1 MMTRLAASGLPLLAK
16 ELIEQAARRRTYIV
30 RSAYAF
36 LLFMFVTL
44 IFWGEVYDRSSSPF
58 DLLGQGR
65 TMFQIVLMLQ
75 TAGVLLFTP
84 ALTCGAITIEK
95 ERNTFGLLLLTR
107 LSPSTILLEK
117 YLGRLVMMGTFLLLS
132 LPLLGLCYTIG
143 GVTQLDLWSGFAALV
158 ITVMQLSA
166 VGLCCS
172 AYFRTTTGAFF
183 GAYIFGFLLL
193 FGPAMT
199 LFIDDD
205 FVEWMADGEAQLVEY
220 AVELCVAVG
229 WYAINAWDQ
238 LLGLDS
244 FAVDFRQNQALV
256 SQPLSYGE
264 EDGAF
269 LFFAVPRMM
278 VIERFWTAP
287 PTWQVAVRGLPALMS
302 IPSILLLARFFMV
315 RRAFVGPSNY
325 LLSFF
330 RRLDSVFHRMNQNR
344 WTKGIVLVND
354 TQSLPKENPVA
365 WRETTKRTL
374 GTVRYLVRVFVAL
387 EFPILMFCLIVL
399 TVTAH
404 RSSDRNGAITFVI
417 IIAWLA
423 AILLVTVKAADVEPE
438 PGNQRVDS
446 DSVRARLAALLY
458 QTAWMRQFAVV
469 FGTSEL
475 AVATVLAAYMAGLAA
490 GAALVG
496 RFVHRVRRPL
506 FVYGVLEFCIA
517 AGALA
522 VVPGLRAIRSLQ
534 IMLIGG
540 QPELPDAGGLA
551 QPLFYVAAAFVVLFI
566 PTACM
571 GATLPLLTRFAVRT
585 DQQLGRRVGVLYAV
599 NTLGAV
605 FGTLGA
611 AFLLLPGLG
620 LFRTT
625 LVGVAANVAIFALA
639 VLLTRSSKNEQSSPS
654 TEPAAVPHSPFA
666 TRWTLAHNVLPIM
679 LISGLTSFV
688 YEVLWSRLLGQLIGG
703 SVYAFATMLATFL
716 TGITLGSAVA
726 SRLARDRVTSW
737 VGFIAVQ
744 VGTAAT
750 SVAVFYIL
758 DSLPELASRWG
769 ASADSSLWASAG
781 LCAIVLLPSTLC
793 IGATFPFAV
802 RLLAGEAKEAGP
814 VSASVYAWNT
824 VGGVCGALLAG
835 FVIVPELEFA
845 GTVKFA
851 ALTNL
856 GLAFAT

>member
-423 AILLVTVKAADVEPE
+423 AILLVTVKAATLVAGERSHETLDV
-438 PGNQRVDS
+438 
-446 DSVRARLAALLY
+446 LLS
-458 QTAWMRQFAVV
+458 T
-469 FGTSEL
+469 
-475 AVATVLAAYMAGLAA
+475 
-490 GAALVG
+490 
-496 RFVHRVRRPL
+496 P
-506 FVYGVLEFCIA
+506 
-517 AGALA
+517 
-522 VVPGLRAIRSLQ
+522 IRSAD
-534 IMLIGG
+534 LIRQKFQGVTR
-540 QPELPDAGGLA
+540 
-551 QPLFYVAAAFVVLFI
+551 VAIVSMI
-566 PTACM
+566 
-571 GATLPLLTRFAVRT
+571 PLLTALFTQGWYTMIDRGLFHGPPDNWAALYLLVSV
-585 DQQLGRRVGVLYAV
+585 LSVGVYIPLIAW
-599 NTLGAV
+599 LGFYVGLRMKSQTRAIFTSLAILCGWILIPFVLVAV
-605 FGTLGA
+605 FLEITDLRMESPAG
-611 AFLLLPGLG
+611 FLLLL
-620 LFRTT
+620 
-625 LVGVAANVAIFALA
+625 
-639 VLLTRSSKNEQSSPS
+639 S
-654 TEPAAVPHSPFA
+654 PAAVPFFAEVNELEIGDAPF
-666 TRWTLAHNVLPIM
+666 
-679 LISGLTSFV
+679 
-688 YEVLWSRLLGQLIGG
+688 
-703 SVYAFATMLATFL
+703 LATVVNFL
-716 TGITLGSAVA
+716 GYG
-726 SRLARDRVTSW
+726 
-737 VGFIAVQ
+737 
-744 VGTAAT
+744 
-750 SVAVFYIL
+750 
-758 DSLPELASRWG
+758 
-769 ASADSSLWASAG
+769 
-781 LCAIVLLPSTLC
+781 AIVVLLRWHCLKH
-793 IGATFPFAV
+793 A
-802 RLLAGEAKEAGP
+802 
-814 VSASVYAWNT
+814 
-824 VGGVCGALLAG
+824 AG
-835 FVIVPELEFA
+835 FLGRAERSDAPTEPPHTPQGLPPLSVKSQNAGRMEVSELSKS
-845 GTVKFA
+845 GSPS
-851 ALTNL
+851 
-856 GLAFAT
+856 